1 MRLFGNET
9 ASRHPSADRCART
22 SDHAAQRLALSV
34 WTLPAPLRRVFR
46 CFVTQNP
53 GTGCGSTQRLRA
65 PRISGHILE
74 VTEEGGEARKS
85 PLSLPVTAVRGDE
98 AGPPRGARTPG
109 GDGRGGAV
117 TAESSALVSGSSAF
131 LVWGGAGPRPAC
143 PCSEG
148 ASFSES
154 GRGGARTALDT
165 AVQGCPRPRPRPPLW
180 GTLGDL
186 VHTSYGAATPTVPF
200 PAACPGQI
208 PRVFPFP
215 EAVTLSP
222 PFKTWQRGL
231 ELPIGV
237 AERASHSV
245 YLARS
250 GCLRGCLVG
259 GFH

>member
-1 MRLFGNET
+1 M
-9 ASRHPSADRCART
+9 
-22 SDHAAQRLALSV
+22 
-34 WTLPAPLRRVFR
+34 
-46 CFVTQNP
+46 
-53 GTGCGSTQRLRA
+53 
-65 PRISGHILE
+65 
-74 VTEEGGEARKS
+74 RKS

-98 AGPPRGARTPG
+98 AGPPRGARAPG

-148 ASFSES
+148 RPSQSPAEREQ
-154 GRGGARTALDT
+154 GRPWTLPSKAAHALVPGPLCGG
-165 AVQGCPRPRPRPPLW
+165 PW
-180 GTLGDL
+180 GTLSTR
-186 VHTSYGAATPTVPF
+186 HTELQPRL
-200 PAACPGQI
+200 CPSP
-208 PRVFPFP
+208 PRALGRFLAVFPFP

-222 PFKTWQRGL
+222 PFKTWQRGR
-231 ELPIGV
+231 ELPIGL